1 MTAHL
6 TPAPVTFVHTK
17 VTLYRSNLVDLRVS
31 RTVHSCDRCSA
42 NQGMSLTGNTCGAVH
57 YGRCTPVTLVSAA
70 STPARSLPAAT
81 PTTPPNTPSTPPS
94 PRTMVNVVHIETQP
108 PRDSNTV
115 TIETQPRD
123 SQTVTLGTMNSPI
136 TVGIPPRGFSPIT
149 IETSPRKSPSPSR
162 TITFETQAAGKLSP
176 RQVTI
181 ETFPAAALSPRNVAM
196 EIYPR
201 RGSSPIRSLSPRSF
215 VIETYPPNATM
226 PKTFTIETRPIDAVA
241 TQRNVTMTTRNI
253 PIEIR
258 PSVHNK
264 SMASSAHPGTSPRYL
279 ATNTITIPVTKSR
292 VPRVPGIP
300 TGLTPHHAGGAASP
314 PRRPASLDGLV
325 SMVNGHGS
333 DSYSGVSGS
342 AGSGSSPGGGA
353 GIGSRAIPAPV
364 TSIPKLPASTNMARV
379 SHTVRPPTT
388 VPGPGAPVRTTH
400 YNLHRVPNYIRIAAA
415 DNMRAQE
422 AALAEGPGPGSG
434 SPGDGRTPAAGQ
446 ARSPVEDDPSS
457 PGSPTLHVLRQVTTC
472 TDLSMIPAWLTTIAS
487 VAKVSTVI
495 TALTMDLFVF
505 PLSTKIS
512 FCVILP
518 RHRPHCRKRKQNP
531 TKSERD

>member
-1 MTAHL
+1 MTTHL
-6 TPAPVTFVHTK
+6 SPAPVTFVHTK

-57 YGRCTPVTLVSAA
+57 YGRCTPVTLVSTV
-70 STPARSLPAAT
+70 STSAGLLPSAT
-81 PTTPPNTPSTPPS
+81 PTTPPNTPRTPPS

-123 SQTVTLGTMNSPI
+123 SQTVTLGTVNSPI

-181 ETFPAAALSPRNVAM
+181 ETFPAAALSSRNVAM

-226 PKTFTIETRPIDAVA
+226 PKTFTIEKRPIDAVA
-241 TQRNVTMTTRNI
+241 AQRNVTMTTRNI

-264 SMASSAHPGTSPRYL
+264 SIHDV
-279 ATNTITIPVTKSR
+279 IIPS
-292 VPRVPGIP
+292 GIP
-300 TGLTPHHAGGAASP
+300 TGQTPHHGGGAASP

-325 SMVNGHGS
+325 SMVNGHGGDS
-333 DSYSGVSGS
+333 DSSVSGS
-342 AGSGSSPGGGA
+342 AGSGSSSPGGGT

-364 TSIPKLPASTNMARV
+364 TSIPKLPTAASSNTVRV

-388 VPGPGAPVRTTH
+388 GPAGAPVRTTH

-415 DNMRAQE
+415 DIMRAQE
-422 AALAEGPGPGSG
+422 AAAAAEGPGPGSG
-434 SPGDGRTPAAGQ
+434 ALGTDGRTPAGGQ

-457 PGSPTLHVLRQVTTC
+457 PGSRTLHVLRQVTIH

-487 VAKVSTVI
+487 VAKVTTVI
-495 TALTMDLFVF
+495 TAWKVD
-505 PLSTKIS
+505 S
-512 FCVILP
+512 FI
-518 RHRPHCRKRKQNP
+518 
-531 TKSERD
+531 

>member
-1 MTAHL
+1 MTTHL
-6 TPAPVTFVHTK
+6 SPAPVTFVHTK

-42 NQGMSLTGNTCGAVH
+42 NQGMSVTGNTCGAVH
-57 YGRCTPVTLVSAA
+57 YGRCTPVTLVSTAN
-70 STPARSLPAAT
+70 TPARSFPSAT

-123 SQTVTLGTMNSPI
+123 SQTVTLGTVNSPI

-181 ETFPAAALSPRNVAM
+181 ETFPATALSPRNVAM

-215 VIETYPPNATM
+215 VIEMYPPNATM

-241 TQRNVTMTTRNI
+241 AQRNVTMTTRNI

-258 PSVHNK
+258 PSVYNK
-264 SMASSAHPGTSPRYL
+264 SMTSSSHPGTPSRYL

-300 TGLTPHHAGGAASP
+300 TGQTPHHGGGAASP

-325 SMVNGHGS
+325 SMVNGHGGDS
-333 DSYSGVSGS
+333 DSGVSGS
-342 AGSGSSPGGGA
+342 AGSGSSSPGGGT

-364 TSIPKLPASTNMARV
+364 TSIPKLPTAASSNTARV

-388 VPGPGAPVRTTH
+388 GPAGAPVRTTH

-415 DNMRAQE
+415 DIMRAQE
-422 AALAEGPGPGSG
+422 AAAAAEGLGRGSAAPGAN
-434 SPGDGRTPAAGQ
+434 GRTPASGQ

-457 PGSPTLHVLRQVTTC
+457 PGSPTLHVLRQVTIYS
-472 TDLSMIPAWLTTIAS
+472 DLSMIPAWLTTIAREYR
-487 VAKVSTVI
+487 A
-495 TALTMDLFVF
+495 TMAEENL
-505 PLSTKIS
+505 IG
-512 FCVILP
+512 C
-518 RHRPHCRKRKQNP
+518 
-531 TKSERD
+531 